1 MARRSSTYLVVA
13 SFIGGAE
20 ALKANSWQA
29 RLDKS
34 LLSVDLGVGSRL
46 RLFKKVVQDPL
57 VQEDLRSAVAL
68 IQEQGFGK
76 GHPAAIEL
84 LWPTGTTARSDIEGL
99 TALRKQFPEALK
111 DLQAQPPAFPSAS
124 DAPPLPD
131 PATVLSN
138 IASLATDQEKQKE
151 LREEA
156 KDLLRQTPKGLET
169 PKYKVVRTVDG
180 PLFLGKPEPVE
191 LRSYEQYTVAKTS
204 MPSGSG
210 FGASGGAEGF
220 NKLASYLFGKN
231 VAEQEMAMTMP
242 VAVSDSEMAF
252 VLPRRF
258 GEDAPA
264 PLDGSTV
271 AIEKV
276 PARLVA
282 AKAFAGLVT
291 EEEVARQ
298 KTSLLEALA
307 AAEEAAGVVPV
318 DGGEVS
324 VLQYNSPLT
333 LPWRRRNEIA
343 IVVTELDDASKTVE
357 EQTVELEVAEAA
369 ELEAAEV
376 EAEVAVVSWYDSG
389 VRLS

>member
-1 MARRSSTYLVVA
+1 
-13 SFIGGAE
+13 
-20 ALKANSWQA
+20 
-29 RLDKS
+29 
-34 LLSVDLGVGSRL
+34 
-46 RLFKKVVQDPL
+46 
-57 VQEDLRSAVAL
+57 
-68 IQEQGFGK
+68 
-76 GHPAAIEL
+76 
-84 LWPTGTTARSDIEGL
+84 
-99 TALRKQFPEALK
+99 
-111 DLQAQPPAFPSAS
+111 
-124 DAPPLPD
+124 
-131 PATVLSN
+131 
-138 IASLATDQEKQKE
+138 
-151 LREEA
+151 
-156 KDLLRQTPKGLET
+156 
-169 PKYKVVRTVDG
+169 
-180 PLFLGKPEPVE
+180 
-191 LRSYEQYTVAKTS
+191 
-204 MPSGSG
+204 
-210 FGASGGAEGF
+210 
-220 NKLASYLFGKN
+220 
-231 VAEQEMAMTMP
+231 MTMP